1 MKTTTSFFKRI
12 VRNNPRQTPRLYGL
26 LCRAAFLSFI
36 ICHLSFSPVGAQSF
50 TQRIQQTGT
59 ASGKVTIH
67 QDAAIDELVNGKPVA
82 TPAPKKNSTASTSTT
97 RQQKPTGRNE
107 ETTKESTKEPAKEST
122 KSQTA
127 AATSTLR
134 SSAEQ
139 SADTMAVSTE
149 SVRTRK
155 VMGYRIQVFVG
166 GKTRSDRQK
175 AEQTGSAL
183 RTLFPG
189 QKVYVHF
196 YSPRWICRMGN
207 YPTLA
212 EAREMLDEVVR
223 MGYDTATIVRGKIT
237 VPY

>member
-1 MKTTTSFFKRI
+1 MKRFVTTPLITTSHWRC
-12 VRNNPRQTPRLYGL
+12 L
-26 LCRAAFLSFI
+26 ALSFV
-36 ICHLSFSPVGAQSF
+36 ICHLSFSPAEAQSF
-50 TQRIQQTGT
+50 TQRIQQSGT

-67 QDAAIDELVNGKPVA
+67 QDAAIDELVNGKAAAPSA
-82 TPAPKKNSTASTSTT
+82 APKKTGTTSTGT
-97 RQQKPTGRNE
+97 ARQQKPAARTDGQPS
-107 ETTKESTKEPAKEST
+107 KENPKPQSL
-122 KSQTA
+122 
-127 AATSTLR
+127 ATLHGGTDQ
-134 SSAEQ
+134 A
-139 SADTMAVSTE
+139 ADTAAVSTE
-149 SVRTRK
+149 PLRTRK

-183 RTLFPG
+183 RSLFPG

-207 YPTLA
+207 YPTMA